1 MATKK
6 VTKKVS
12 KKTKKTTKRGGGQP
26 HKFKEEYCQ
35 VAIDMGRQGYS
46 IRSIAAEIGHP
57 HQTIYNWMD
66 QFPQFFDAIKKS
78 QDLALKYVE
87 GQLCKLVSAGKTTNI
102 DTTAVIFMLKTRF
115 HKIYSDKKEI
125 EHSGGNVSITYEKDA
140 S

>member
-6 VTKKVS
+6 ITKKVS
-12 KKTKKTTKRGGGQP
+12 KKTKKVSKKGGQP

-35 VAIDMGRQGYS
+35 VAIDMGAKGYS

-78 QDLALKYVE
+78 QDLALKFVE

-140 S
+140 